1 LIASL
6 PDSITTEEQLDE
18 LLSTP
23 AEALIELMRRL
34 DGDLLILGIGG
45 KIGHSVGA
53 AAVRAIQQAGA
64 KKTVYGVDSF
74 PAPGGRDLIERLGIT
89 PITCDLLDR
98 AAVAKLPRVDN
109 VIFMAGR
116 KFGTTEEEELTWA
129 INALVPANAAD
140 HFTRSRT
147 VVFSTGCV
155 YPFVAPETGGCTEDE
170 PPAPIGE
177 YAQSCLARER
187 VFQYYSKANG
197 TPVCLFRLNYSI
209 DLRYGVLHDIARPVW
224 AGEAVDVTV
233 PCFNAIWQGDV
244 ANQALLSLELCESP
258 ASVMNVTGPGM
269 ISVRQ
274 VAEEFGRLMNKPVM
288 FCGEEGPVAYLAS
301 AAKAAARFGYPRVPL
316 AHMVR
321 WTAQWIMAGGRSLG
335 KPTHFEVSTG
345 RY

>member
-1 LIASL
+1 MPPL

-197 TPVCLFRLNYSI
+197 TPVCLFRCRASMRSGRAMSRTRRCYPWNCASRP
-209 DLRYGVLHDIARPVW
+209 LR
-224 AGEAVDVTV
+224 
-233 PCFNAIWQGDV
+233 
-244 ANQALLSLELCESP
+244 S
-258 ASVMNVTGPGM
+258 
-269 ISVRQ
+269 
-274 VAEEFGRLMNKPVM
+274 
-288 FCGEEGPVAYLAS
+288 
-301 AAKAAARFGYPRVPL
+301 
-316 AHMVR
+316 
-321 WTAQWIMAGGRSLG
+321 
-335 KPTHFEVSTG
+335 
-345 RY
+345 